1 MFTTIFFGLK
11 SHCVTLAVLLT
22 VIKCQLFFKIS
33 SWDWKKKSF
42 VSNKLKHKNAYVV
55 EHNRLQSQHI
65 ISD

>member
-1 MFTTIFFGLK
+1 MFTTLFFGLK

-65 ISD
+65 IND